1 MELYLASE
9 RIGNLTEPP
18 QLGLL
23 VSDCNKTI
31 NLRHTHYF
39 DNPVHV
45 TKNCRDLFPT
55 LDVKHQYMTP
65 GISYINESVHHII
78 TETREAILQ
87 LSINIHQII
96 SDQIPDIQEADLLAE
111 SFQLIDRKFISPHQ
125 QQIPFLKQDLRG
137 LPIEPLLVHKPDI
150 TIVQNLIHIN
160 HPVPAQ
166 QKHNFPRIII
176 RTIDNNMTPK
186 SFPQTATTS
195 DLIPL
200 QTEYPNG
207 LL

>member
-111 SFQLIDRKFISPHQ
+111 SSI
-125 QQIPFLKQDLRG
+125 FLFETQKKLTSAYRSKVYQPPSAANSLSQTRSSW
-137 LPIEPLLVHKPDI
+137 PSHR
-150 TIVQNLIHIN
+150 T
-160 HPVPAQ
+160 PA
-166 QKHNFPRIII
+166 RA
-176 RTIDNNMTPK
+176 
-186 SFPQTATTS
+186 QT
-195 DLIPL
+195 
-200 QTEYPNG
+200 
-207 LL
+207 